1 MARPSVW
8 LELYQKERTHLVAV
22 CATALKCGIAER
34 QVKLSEQHGR
44 LIAEVIRSVL
54 DDLGVAD
61 HPDVGATVR
70 RHLTLV
76 SEGETGD
83 ENVYKVQD

>member
-34 QVKLSEQHGR
+34 QVKLAEQHGR
-44 LIAEVIRSVL
+44 LIAEVIRGVL
-54 DDLGVAD
+54 SDLGVAEE
-61 HPDVGATVR
+61 PDVGKVVR
-70 RHLTLV
+70 RHLKLV
-76 SEGETGD
+76 SLVHD
-83 ENVYKVQD
+83 QNQLSL